1 MTTLSVSKAFYPP
14 TVNPNGLSTLT
25 ITLVNTNSSP
35 LVNVALTDSLAGGAV
50 ANSIRIAV
58 PPNASTDCGGTLTFT
73 GANTQNIVLTG
84 GTIPAQVGAV
94 PGQCAIV
101 VNVIGRGA
109 TATYTNTILTT
120 NVIGTIQGTATTLR
134 PVANATA
141 DIRVQPIGIQVV
153 KGFNPL
159 TVFGG
164 ASSVLSVQLI
174 NPNNSALNGITF
186 TDNMPVGM
194 IIANPPNLNTGT
206 CGGTLTGTAGSNTF
220 NFANGVLPA
229 ATSCTMTLNAT
240 MTVNG
245 NLTNTIAA
253 GAVTTFNG
261 ATNAQPASA
270 TLTNLPG
277 ASVSKAFAPNPI
289 YTGEYSLLTITIR
302 NTGNIA
308 LSGMGLIDNLPAGTA
323 IAGIPAPPAVNNC
336 GGSIT
341 AVPGTRLIQ
350 LIGGS
355 LLGSRSCTLVVP
367 VTSNVAN
374 DYLNTIPAGRL
385 TSTEGATNQD
395 PTSDTLRVLSS
406 RLPRRLR
413 LE

>member
-1 MTTLSVSKAFYPP
+1 M
-14 TVNPNGLSTLT
+14 
-25 ITLVNTNSSP
+25 
-35 LVNVALTDSLAGGAV
+35 
-50 ANSIRIAV
+50 
-58 PPNASTDCGGTLTFT
+58 
-73 GANTQNIVLTG
+73 
-84 GTIPAQVGAV
+84 
-94 PGQCAIV
+94 
-101 VNVIGRGA
+101 
-109 TATYTNTILTT
+109 
-120 NVIGTIQGTATTLR
+120 IGTIQGTATTLR

-141 DIRVQPIGIQVV
+141 SIRVEPIGIQVV

-220 NFANGVLPA
+220 IFANGVLPA

-341 AVPGTRLIQ
+341 AAPGTQLIQ

-355 LLGSRSCTLVVP
+355 LPGSQSCTLVIP

-395 PTSDTLRVLSS
+395 PTSDTLRVLARASLGDFVWNDLNANGIQDSGEPGIADVTVNLLIPPATQIATTTTDGSGIYAFTNLVPGTYSVEFVTPLGYTFCPADRAPMTPSTRTPSRHRSS
-406 RLPRRLR
+406 PDPIP
-413 LE
+413 